1 MFEPPQTDS
10 SHPQRLGLE
19 ASSVRPPHSARTQ
32 TARAIHRSVEPLVQ
46 RLFRKVRTSDSCFSA
61 MVFAFKQ
68 LQRLGLS
75 VGPNHFY
82 WPVPDLSE
90 LERQRWPANTLTSW
104 LDLRLSSQLQWLH
117 QMAAE
122 YSQEWTFPDQPTA
135 SPRYHYNNGF
145 FETVDAE
152 MAYCFV
158 RHFKPS
164 RIIEVGGGFSTRL
177 LTEALRANLEQDG
190 TKGELTTID
199 PGLDPSTHPFLAG
212 STQFIQ
218 RPVQEVD
225 LKLFLSLKEGDIL
238 FLDSSH
244 VVGVGS
250 DVVYE
255 YLEVVPRLR
264 PGVLVHA
271 HDIFVPFDYPREL
284 VVGNLSFW
292 SEQYLLRA
300 FLSFNP
306 CFEVLWGS
314 SGMQAF
320 HSDVLE
326 KMFPRWKG
334 SYRNL
339 PKATRRFVP
348 SPDGERVWP
357 SSFWMRRM
365 S

>member
-1 MFEPPQTDS
+1 MVSKPPFALRSQQELKPRRRSTGTANRWCSDCFEK
-10 SHPQRLGLE
+10 
-19 ASSVRPPHSARTQ
+19 SARAT
-32 TARAIHRSVEPLVQ
+32 L
-46 RLFRKVRTSDSCFSA
+46 
-61 MVFAFKQ
+61 
-68 LQRLGLS
+68 
-75 VGPNHFY
+75 
-82 WPVPDLSE
+82 DLSE
-90 LERQRWPANTLTSW
+90 LERQRWPAKSLNSS
-104 LDLRLSSQLQWLH
+104 LDLRLSSQLQLLN

-135 SPRYHYNNGF
+135 RPRYHYNNGF

-158 RHFKPS
+158 RHFKPA

-190 TKGELTTID
+190 IKGELTTID
-199 PGLDPSTHPFLAG
+199 PGLDPSTGPFLDG
-212 STQFIQ
+212 STEFIP

-225 LKLFLSLKEGDIL
+225 LKRFLSLKEGDIL

-255 YLEVVPRLR
+255 YLEVIPRLR

-284 VVGNLSFW
+284 VVDNLSFW

-300 FLSFNP
+300 FLSFN
-306 CFEVLWGS
+306 S
-314 SGMQAF
+314 SVETSSQVHRNGRLACRCCPTA
-320 HSDVLE
+320 
-326 KMFPRWKG
+326 PR
-334 SYRNL
+334 S
-339 PKATRRFVP
+339 T
-348 SPDGERVWP
+348 D
-357 SSFWMRRM
+357 
-365 S
+365 